1 MTDNSYSLRFSRP
14 FQLELLKLLA
24 KYYPDSPEKSEVI
37 ELMQSYDIPQN
48 GYAANLVYLFQHGLI
63 ERPFIPSS
71 TDDGDDFVFTL
82 HNMVITEKGIDL
94 ILDDGGLT
102 AILSVQ
108 TIRIHAD
115 TMNQLESIISSLD
128 IPEAEKT
135 GLKAKLRELPAS
147 VLTQLMNDLS
157 LKAVLSLPSALPL
170 IQKYLQTLFP

>member
-1 MTDNSYSLRFSRP
+1 MSNDLFMHRFSRQM
-14 FQLELLKLLA
+14 QLDILRLLA
-24 KYYPDSPEKSEVI
+24 SNYPNTTNESDIQDVFNKYESPVSAK
-37 ELMQSYDIPQN
+37 
-48 GYAANLVYLFQHGLI
+48 ANLVYLFQHGLI
-63 ERPFIPSS
+63 TNPFETSS
-71 TDDGDDFVFTL
+71 TDMGVELIFIVERLT
-82 HNMVITEKGIDL
+82 ITEKGIDL

-108 TIRIHAD
+108 TIRIHTD

-157 LKAVLSLPSALPL
+157 LRAVLSLPSALPL

>member
-1 MTDNSYSLRFSRP
+1 MKKFDRELQKHILSACIKSYP
-14 FQLELLKLLA
+14 YHPKIGN
-24 KYYPDSPEKSEVI
+24 YDTEKFPNIMVD
-37 ELMQSYDIPQN
+37 DIL
-48 GYAANLVYLFQHGLI
+48 AANVNYLSERGLI
-63 ERPFIPSS
+63 KITPQR
-71 TDDGDDFVFTL
+71 TDDPYLLFEGIKATAD
-82 HNMVITEKGIDL
+82 GIDFML
-94 ILDDGGLT
+94 EDGGLK

-147 VLTQLMNDLS
+147 VLTQLMSDLS
-157 LKAVLSLPSALPL
+157 LKAVLSLPNALPL

>member
-1 MTDNSYSLRFSRP
+1 MKKFDRDIQRHILSACITSYPYHPSIGNYD
-14 FQLELLKLLA
+14 A
-24 KYYPDSPEKSEVI
+24 EKFPKI
-37 ELMQSYDIPQN
+37 MDGDIL
-48 GYAANLVYLFQHGLI
+48 AANIYYLSERGLI
-63 ERPFIPSS
+63 TITQQK
-71 TDDGDDFVFTL
+71 TDDPYLLFENIKATAD
-82 HNMVITEKGIDL
+82 GIDFM
-94 ILDDGGLT
+94 LDDGGLG

-108 TIRIHAD
+108 TIRIHTD

-157 LKAVLSLPSALPL
+157 LKAVLSLPNALPL

>member
-1 MTDNSYSLRFSRP
+1 MDDTAYIQKFSRP
-14 FQLELLKLLA
+14 FQLDLLKLLA
-24 KYYPDSPEKSEVI
+24 FYYPDSPSIAESNEIIEKHS
-37 ELMQSYDIPQN
+37 IPQY
-48 GYAANLVYLFQHGLI
+48 GYRANLMYLYQHGLI
-63 ERPFIPSS
+63 QKPYIASK
-71 TDDGDDFVFTL
+71 TDLGDEYSFTL
-82 HNMVITEKGIDL
+82 YNLAITEKGIDL

-115 TMNQLESIISSLD
+115 TINQLESIISSLD

-170 IQKYLQTLFP
+170 IQKYLQNLFP

>member
-24 KYYPDSPEKSEVI
+24 KYYPGSPDKSEVV
-37 ELMQSYDIPQN
+37 ELIQRHDIPQN
-48 GYAANLVYLFQHGLI
+48 GHVANLVYLFQHRLI
-63 ERPFIPSS
+63 EKPYIPSQ
-71 TDDGDDFVFTL
+71 TDDGNELVFTL
-82 HNMVITEKGIDL
+82 HDMAITEKGIDL

>member
-1 MTDNSYSLRFSRP
+1 M
-14 FQLELLKLLA
+14 
-24 KYYPDSPEKSEVI
+24 
-37 ELMQSYDIPQN
+37 PQN
-48 GYAANLVYLFQHGLI
+48 GHTANLVYLFQHGLI
-63 ERPFIPSS
+63 QKPYISS
-71 TDDGDDFVFTL
+71 RTDDGDEFVFTL
-82 HNMVITEKGIDL
+82 HDMTITEKGIDL

-147 VLTQLMNDLS
+147 VLTQLMNELS